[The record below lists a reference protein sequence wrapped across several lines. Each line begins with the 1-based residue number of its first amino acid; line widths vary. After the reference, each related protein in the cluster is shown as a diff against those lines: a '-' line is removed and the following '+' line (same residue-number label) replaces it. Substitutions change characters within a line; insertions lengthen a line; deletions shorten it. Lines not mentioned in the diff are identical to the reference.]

1 MVDRRNVDTIGC
13 HRLAEQCID
22 QWTPGFKRQGVANLP
37 ATMHADGVSSDKTP
51 RLWFQ
56 APKFQDSDRDQYLKV
71 QDQDTE
77 FQDQGQDTELQDRN
91 QNFKVQD
98 QDQDF
103 KLQEPH

>member
-1 MVDRRNVDTIGC
+1 MD
-13 HRLAEQCID
+13 
-22 QWTPGFKRQGVANLP
+22 
-37 ATMHADGVSSDKTP
+37 P
-51 RLWFQ
+51 RLQTTESSEPASNNARRWRVIRQDTQALGFQ

-91 QNFKVQD
+91 QNQNFKVQD